1 MPCSEAYAEGHP
13 KNMSRLIWFCRE
25 YIVNLRQN
33 YYGYQM
39 QSLEERIITSISK
52 RGRGTIVSPL
62 DYAGYGASKAVQ
74 KAFERMTA
82 SKKLIR
88 VARGIYCYPKIDKVL
103 GMGVLYPTF
112 EEIAAAIARRDK
124 TKIVPSGVYA
134 LNKLGLSTQLPMN
147 VVYLTDGSPRKVR
160 LDGERGIQFKHTA
173 KKNLAFQNDFA
184 MLLTFALREIG
195 EANLTPEQLAHVR
208 ELIKTVPFETIK
220 KDFAL
225 IPAWIRR
232 IILASYE

>member
-1 MPCSEAYAEGHP
+1 
-13 KNMSRLIWFCRE
+13 
-25 YIVNLRQN
+25 
-33 YYGYQM
+33 M
-39 QSLEERIITSISK
+39 QSIEQKILTSVSK
-52 RGRGTIVSPL
+52 CGRGKIFFPQDFAS
-62 DYAGYGASKAVQ
+62 YGAPNTIH
-74 KAFERMTA
+74 KAFGRLVA
-82 SKKLIR
+82 SEKLLR
-88 VARGIYCYPKIDKVL
+88 VAQGIYCYPKIDKVL
-103 GMGVLYPTF
+103 GLGVLYPTF

-124 TKIVPSGVYA
+124 AKIVPTGVYA

-195 EANLTPEQLAHVR
+195 EDNLTAEQLAHVR

-220 KDFAL
+220 NDFAL
-225 IPAWIRR
+225 IPAWIRK

>member
-1 MPCSEAYAEGHP
+1 
-13 KNMSRLIWFCRE
+13 
-25 YIVNLRQN
+25 
-33 YYGYQM
+33 M
-39 QSLEERIITSISK
+39 QSLENRIITSISK
-52 RGRGTIVSPL
+52 RGRGTIISPL
-62 DYAGYGASKAVQ
+62 DYAGYGDSKAVQ
-74 KAFERMTA
+74 KALERLTA
-82 SKKLIR
+82 TERLIR

-103 GMGVLYPTF
+103 GLGILYPTI

-124 TKIVPSGVYA
+124 AKIVPTGIYA

-147 VVYLTDGSPRKVR
+147 VVYLTDGSPRKVK
-160 LDGERGIQFKHTA
+160 LEGERGIQFKHTA

-195 EANLTPEQLAHVR
+195 ENNLTNEQISHVR
-208 ELIKTVPFETIK
+208 ELIKQVPLETLK

-225 IPAWIRR
+225 IPAWIRK

>member
-1 MPCSEAYAEGHP
+1 MTICICR
-13 KNMSRLIWFCRE
+13 KN
-25 YIVNLRQN
+25 IVNLRQN
-33 YYGYQM
+33 NFIDQM
-39 QSLEERIITSISK
+39 QSIEEKIITSISK
-52 RGRGTIVSPL
+52 RGRGAIVTPL
-62 DYAGYGASKAVQ
+62 DYAGYGDSKAVQ
-74 KAFERMTA
+74 KAFERLAA
-82 SKKLIR
+82 SQKLIR

-103 GMGVLYPTF
+103 GLGVLYPTF

-124 TKIVPSGVYA
+124 AKIAPTGIYA

-147 VVYLTDGSPRKVR
+147 VVYLTDGSPRKVS

-173 KKNLAFQNDFA
+173 KKNLAFQNDIA

-195 EANLTPEQLAHVR
+195 ESNLTSEQLSHIQ
-208 ELIKTVPFETIK
+208 ELIRTIPLETIK
-220 KDFAL
+220 KDFPL

>member
-1 MPCSEAYAEGHP
+1 M
-13 KNMSRLIWFCRE
+13 
-25 YIVNLRQN
+25 VNLRHSSFFN
-33 YYGYQM
+33 QM
-39 QSLEERIITSISK
+39 QSIEKKIITSISK

-62 DYAGYGASKAVQ
+62 DYVGYGDSKAVQ
-74 KAFERMTA
+74 KAFERLTA
-82 SKKLIR
+82 SQKLIR
-88 VARGIYCYPKIDKVL
+88 VARGIYCYPKVDKVL
-103 GMGVLYPTF
+103 GLGVLYPTF

-124 TKIVPSGVYA
+124 AKIVPTGVYA

-147 VVYLTDGSPRKVR
+147 VVYLTDGSSRRVR

-195 EANLTPEQLAHVR
+195 EANLTPEQSAHVR
-208 ELIKTVPFETIK
+208 NMIKTVPFETIK

-225 IPAWIRR
+225 IPAWIRK
-232 IILASYE
+232 IIFASYE